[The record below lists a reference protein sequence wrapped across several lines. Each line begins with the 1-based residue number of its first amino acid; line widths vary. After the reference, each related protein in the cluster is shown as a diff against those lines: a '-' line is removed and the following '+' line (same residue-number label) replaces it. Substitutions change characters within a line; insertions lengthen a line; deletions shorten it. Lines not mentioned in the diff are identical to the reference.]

1 MTTAAHTTHSQR
13 GRANRRKGA
22 DAERFVARYLN
33 KVGFGGAQR
42 AVRNTQPDPLDL
54 TGIPG
59 TVWSIKNVSSTP
71 QVGKWLAEAE
81 TARNQQGAELAILVI
96 RRAGKA
102 EPARWW
108 AWVSYGALTR
118 AVTGLPWP
126 GPTALACF
134 ELGELVPLLRQAGY
148 GDAVEMGGTA

>member
-1 MTTAAHTTHSQR
+1 MTTAAQTNTQR

-22 DAERFVARYLN
+22 DAERSVARYLN

-42 AVRNTQPDPLDL
+42 AVRNTHPDPLDL

-59 TVWSIKNVSSTP
+59 TVWSIKNVAATP

-81 TARNQQGAELAILVI
+81 TARNQQGADLAILVI

-108 AWVSYGALTR
+108 AWISYGALTR
-118 AVTGLPWP
+118 AVTGLPWS
-126 GPTALACF
+126 GSNALACF
-134 ELGELVPLLRQAGY
+134 ELGELVPLLHQAGY
-148 GDAVEMGGTA
+148 GDRQVWGESA